1 MLQVLQLEG
10 LSCEVFLQEKSRSGR
25 GPATAPFVLSF
36 LSQDFEDFVT
46 QLDEIMVLKS
56 KCIQSL
62 RNQLHLYLACHR
74 LSEAPERT
82 VVS

>member
-1 MLQVLQLEG
+1 MV
-10 LSCEVFLQEKSRSGR
+10 
-25 GPATAPFVLSF
+25 TAPFVLYF

-62 RNQLHLYLACHR
+62 RNQLQLYLACHR
-74 LSEAPERT
+74 LSEAPDRT

>member
-1 MLQVLQLEG
+1 MAELGFKEETLMSWL
-10 LSCEVFLQEKSRSGR
+10 
-25 GPATAPFVLSF
+25 APN
-36 LSQDFEDFVT
+36 DFEDFVT
-46 QLDEIMVLKS
+46 QIDEIMVLKS

-62 RNQLHLYLACHR
+62 RNQLQLYLACHR

>member
-1 MLQVLQLEG
+1 MV
-10 LSCEVFLQEKSRSGR
+10 
-25 GPATAPFVLSF
+25 TTPFVLYF

-62 RNQLHLYLACHR
+62 RNQLQLYLACHR